1 MNELLN
7 TPLSER
13 ELEILKLVAQ
23 GKANKEIAAELYI
36 SVNTVKV
43 HLAKIFQRIGVAS
56 RTEAT
61 LYAIEHEHVEN
72 PNHSLVN
79 PQDQQVESRVE
90 LVVPEMVTVER
101 AFVKLSV
108 ADNIRKFWWAFGIGF
123 LVLASFTVAWDR
135 GWIFP
140 KPTPDPILAAMNE
153 DRWKELAPM
162 SVARANMAVTVYDYK
177 IYVIGGETEE
187 GVTGLTEVY
196 DIATDTWA
204 RLPDKP
210 TPVTNAKAVVVGG
223 KIYVPGGRDFSGLI
237 VNNSEVFDL
246 ASISWEKSQSLP
258 EPVENYGLANWNGNL
273 YLFGGNDD
281 KRIRSEILIFDP
293 HEGQWSNSGNLPIAM
308 KQFSISEQSDAFY
321 FFGGTSEAGYVNNI
335 YRLFP
340 IQQNIVSTAWKVV
353 GKIPSLTRISSSTIT
368 EFQTILLQGEEL
380 QDLLFVNDYD
390 DTQSWSKSQIK
401 DSGSCSSM
409 QFVYFKGVVYLIGGF
424 DVTSNSC
431 KANIALPV
439 VFYRNLPVIIR

>member
-13 ELEILKLVAQ
+13 ELEILRLVAQ
-23 GKANKEIAAELYI
+23 GKANKEIAAELFI

-43 HLAKIFQRIGVAS
+43 HLAKIFHRIGVAS

-90 LVVPEMVTVER
+90 LVVPETVTVER
-101 AFVKLSV
+101 AIVKLSSGEI
-108 ADNIRKFWWAFGIGF
+108 IRKYWWAFGIAF
-123 LVLASFTVAWDR
+123 LVLVSFTVAWDR

-162 SVARANMAVTVYDYK
+162 SVARANMAVTVYDNK

-223 KIYVPGGRDFSGLI
+223 KIYVPGGRGETHKSTN
-237 VNNSEVFDL
+237 VVEQFDPTL
-246 ASISWEKSQSLP
+246 NAWQTEEKLP
-258 EPVENYGLANWNGNL
+258 EPTSEYALAANEGRF
-273 YLFGGNDD
+273 YLFGGQSNEILLSSVLSFDPDIKVWTKETELPNAISGMSAINIGNDIVLIGGEE
-281 KRIRSEILIFDP
+281 KTAKNLSIRSFSPASRNELRTLQNKGELPFPCSPCFANSVLDSLYLIT
-293 HEGQWSNSGNLPIAM
+293 SNGIWQLQSDSGNWLLMTP
-308 KQFSISEQSDAFY
+308 SSP
-321 FFGGTSEAGYVNNI
+321 
-335 YRLFP
+335 LFDLSK
-340 IQQNIVSTAWKVV
+340 INATAN
-353 GKIPSLTRISSSTIT
+353 SSSTIYI
-368 EFQTILLQGEEL
+368 FPNDPNSHIGNKLYSVKVLYTISFPGI
-380 QDLLFVNDYD
+380 
-390 DTQSWSKSQIK
+390 IK
-401 DSGSCSSM
+401 
-409 QFVYFKGVVYLIGGF
+409 
-424 DVTSNSC
+424 
-431 KANIALPV
+431 P
-439 VFYRNLPVIIR
+439 

>member
-13 ELEILKLVAQ
+13 ELEILRLVAQ
-23 GKANKEIAAELYI
+23 GKANKEIAAELFI

-43 HLAKIFQRIGVAS
+43 HLAKIFHRIGVAS

-90 LVVPEMVTVER
+90 LVVPETVTVER
-101 AFVKLSV
+101 AIVKLSLGEI
-108 ADNIRKFWWAFGIGF
+108 IRKFWWAFGIGL
-123 LVLASFTVAWDR
+123 LVLASFTVAWDK

-162 SVARANMAVTVYDYK
+162 SVARANMAVTVYDNK

-223 KIYVPGGRDFSGLI
+223 KIYVIGSLDVDKAVIEFSSFEPQSGIWDNLTTISSQYENNVPVAFEGKIFSFSYSPVGMKPGCIYTYDPDYGKWNVLTTFSQNIQINSVIVDNQNLI
-237 VNNSEVFDL
+237 LVSNTDGVNNTVVQLPIQELPYLDDYLVNAIPFPPQ
-246 ASISWEKSQSLP
+246 ITFFQSLWINGTVNLYSIEDGDNLRVSSYDWAQKTWFGYSEKVP
-258 EPVENYGLANWNGNL
+258 FRFSVRILAFPIGNFTYIFNGLDFFRYRAVYTLLLPIVEN
-273 YLFGGNDD
+273 
-281 KRIRSEILIFDP
+281 
-293 HEGQWSNSGNLPIAM
+293 
-308 KQFSISEQSDAFY
+308 
-321 FFGGTSEAGYVNNI
+321 
-335 YRLFP
+335 
-340 IQQNIVSTAWKVV
+340 
-353 GKIPSLTRISSSTIT
+353 
-368 EFQTILLQGEEL
+368 
-380 QDLLFVNDYD
+380 
-390 DTQSWSKSQIK
+390 
-401 DSGSCSSM
+401 
-409 QFVYFKGVVYLIGGF
+409 
-424 DVTSNSC
+424 
-431 KANIALPV
+431 
-439 VFYRNLPVIIR
+439 

>member
-23 GKANKEIAAELYI
+23 GKANKEIAVELFI

-61 LYAIEHEHVEN
+61 LYAIKHEHVEN

-90 LVVPEMVTVER
+90 LVVPETVTVER
-101 AFVKLSV
+101 ALVKRSV
-108 ADNIRKFWWAFGIGF
+108 ADIIRKFWWAFGIGF

-162 SVARANMAVTVYDYK
+162 SVARANMAVTVYDNK

-210 TPVTNAKAVVVGG
+210 TPVTNAKAVAVGG
-223 KIYVPGGRDFSGLI
+223 KIYVPGGKDVSGNSTNVNEFFDSQRQLWI
-237 VNNSEVFDL
+237 VDSP
-246 ASISWEKSQSLP
+246 LP
-258 EPVENYGLANWNGNL
+258 LPLNAYALSSYEGEIYI
-273 YLFGGNDD
+273 FGGESDGVSTDSVMLLDPNSHKTIELPNLSSRKKDLSVINQGTD
-281 KRIRSEILIFDP
+281 ILVVGGIN
-293 HEGQWSNSGNLPIAM
+293 EAGNLPSIDVFNPVE
-308 KQFSISEQSDAFY
+308 KLFSNTSELDIGRILKACPDCTTFNLSEFVYILQSDGFWQY
-321 FFGGTSEAGYVNNI
+321 KSDQGSWVRVSEVLEGYDLSKQIPFGLTNTDAY
-335 YRLFP
+335 LFP
-340 IQQNIVSTAWKVV
+340 I
-353 GKIPSLTRISSSTIT
+353 GKGNKLDNKLFSIRLVYILSLPGI
-368 EFQTILLQGEEL
+368 
-380 QDLLFVNDYD
+380 
-390 DTQSWSKSQIK
+390 IK
-401 DSGSCSSM
+401 
-409 QFVYFKGVVYLIGGF
+409 
-424 DVTSNSC
+424 
-431 KANIALPV
+431 P
-439 VFYRNLPVIIR
+439 

>member
-13 ELEILKLVAQ
+13 ELEILRLVAQ
-23 GKANKEIAAELYI
+23 GKANKEIAAELFI

-43 HLAKIFQRIGVAS
+43 HLAKIFHRIGVAS

-90 LVVPEMVTVER
+90 LVVPETVIVER
-101 AFVKLSV
+101 AIVKLSPGEI
-108 ADNIRKFWWAFGIGF
+108 IRKFWWAFGLGL
-123 LVLASFTVAWDR
+123 LVLTSFTVAWDR

-162 SVARANMAVTVYDYK
+162 SVARANMAVTVYDNK

-223 KIYVPGGRDFSGLI
+223 KIYVPGGRDVDDQISDVLEIFDPQKNWWKSTKLDISISDTYAMFSNE
-237 VNNSEVFDL
+237 NNLYLLTSELVVGNFEVTL
-246 ASISWEKSQSLP
+246 RSTATPNISWEKHFVLKVLGGDGYAIRTGNSFTLLGFRGENGPVAISFNPESPKNYTFNNDYSLVQ
-258 EPVENYGLANWNGNL
+258 ETCKNCA
-273 YLFGGNDD
+273 YLNM
-281 KRIRSEILIFDP
+281 SEFILGI
-293 HEGQWSNSGNLPIAM
+293 
-308 KQFSISEQSDAFY
+308 
-321 FFGGTSEAGYVNNI
+321 GYQEI
-335 YRLFP
+335 RLFDT
-340 IQQNIVSTAWKVV
+340 INKSVSENLWQKDMPKV
-353 GKIPSLTRISSSTIT
+353 
-368 EFQTILLQGEEL
+368 
-380 QDLLFVNDYD
+380 
-390 DTQSWSKSQIK
+390 
-401 DSGSCSSM
+401 SGASM
-409 QFVYFKGVVYLIGGF
+409 
-424 DVTSNSC
+424 
-431 KANIALPV
+431 V
-439 VFYRNLPVIIR
+439 VFQNKLYELGGKEVEGKMSNGLFSVKVMYTISIPIITTGQ

>member
-13 ELEILKLVAQ
+13 ELEILRLVAQ
-23 GKANKEIAAELYI
+23 GKANKEIASELFI

-43 HLAKIFQRIGVAS
+43 HLAKIFHRIGVAS

-90 LVVPEMVTVER
+90 LVVPETVTVER
-101 AFVKLSV
+101 AIVKLSPGEI
-108 ADNIRKFWWAFGIGF
+108 IRKFWWAFGLGL
-123 LVLASFTVAWDR
+123 LVLTSFMVAWDR

-153 DRWKELAPM
+153 DRWKELTPM
-162 SVARANMAVTVYDYK
+162 SVARANMAVTVYDNK

-204 RLPDKP
+204 KLPDKP

-223 KIYVPGGRDFSGLI
+223 KIYVPGGRGETHKSTN
-237 VNNSEVFDL
+237 VVEQFDPTL
-246 ASISWEKSQSLP
+246 NAWQTEEKLP
-258 EPVENYGLANWNGNL
+258 EPTSEYALAANEGKI
-273 YLFGGNDD
+273 YLFGGQNNE
-281 KRIRSEILIFDP
+281 KTARAVFSFDP
-293 HEGQWSNSGNLPIAM
+293 DTKFWTKETELPTLMSDVKATSFGNDIIIISGADKSAENLPIWS
-308 KQFSISEQSDAFY
+308 FTPNRRNELL
-321 FFGGTSEAGYVNNI
+321 T
-335 YRLFP
+335 
-340 IQQNIVSTAWKVV
+340 WKVV
-353 GKIPSLTRISSSTIT
+353 GELPFPCSPCYVNSILDSLYLINPNGIWQQQKATGDWLLMSPSSPSYDLTKINATANSSTNI
-368 EFQTILLQGEEL
+368 FI
-380 QDLLFVNDYD
+380 F
-390 DTQSWSKSQIK
+390 
-401 DSGSCSSM
+401 
-409 QFVYFKGVVYLIGGF
+409 
-424 DVTSNSC
+424 SNSPQS
-431 KANIALPV
+431 NIGDKLYSVKVLYTISFPG
-439 VFYRNLPVIIR
+439 IIKP